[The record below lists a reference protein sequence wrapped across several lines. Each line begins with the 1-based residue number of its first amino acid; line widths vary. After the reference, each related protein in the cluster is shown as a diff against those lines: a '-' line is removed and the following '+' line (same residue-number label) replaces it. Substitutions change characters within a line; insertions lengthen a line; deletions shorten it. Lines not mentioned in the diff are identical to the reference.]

1 MAPCI
6 FSAAFDAP
14 RALPKSRTKAV
25 GRVSPAAENG
35 YWDMVKIILEQEAA
49 TPSTAYK
56 NDLTALSE
64 TSNVDTPEEWE
75 YS

>member
-1 MAPCI
+1 
-6 FSAAFDAP
+6 
-14 RALPKSRTKAV
+14 
-25 GRVSPAAENG
+25 
-35 YWDMVKIILEQEAA
+35 MVKIILEQEAA